1 MRTGLRIL
9 LTGALLLSAPAV
21 AGAADVR
28 LASLP
33 VAGSAPVRA
42 PFGFDLVGARWK
54 GSGRVELRSRTD
66 GGRFGRWQL
75 LSAGEDVHPAPGV
88 SVAEPVWTG
97 SGRVVQLRASG
108 SVHALRAIFVNGRRG
123 PEPGLPRSA
132 ASLNSQP
139 TILTRADWGANESL
153 RRAPPLYAPSV
164 RMVFVHHTATTND
177 YSEADVPAIIRSI
190 YAYHVQANGWNDI
203 GYNYLV
209 DRYGHIWEGRYG
221 GITSNVVGAQ
231 TLGFNTGSVGIAY
244 IGDGDSTALTDAARQ
259 ALVSL
264 ISWRLDL
271 AHVDPRST
279 TQMTSGGNPKY
290 AAGKVV
296 TLRAVSGHRDGTLTD
311 CPGDAIYAQL
321 PGIAEDAYASGL
333 PKIFAPAASAL
344 TSYPVRFSATLS
356 SSLTWTVKVL
366 DAAGATLA
374 SQTGTGS
381 SLAWSW
387 DGRTSAG
394 VVRRTRRR
402 RELDDHGARLRGEPG
417 PACDRRPARDHATGT
432 GPMGAVTVSPSSIS
446 PDGDGQADAATVS
459 FSVTSAATVSVTVDD
474 AFGTVVSTLL
484 PATQLPAGPETLSWA
499 GTATDPGTT
508 VPDGAYH
515 VVVATTDAAGATTI
529 QTTPVAVVRA
539 GIGLTGPVNAV
550 SPNRD
555 GRGDTA
561 TFHWLQSQPA
571 HARLQIVSASQPL
584 ATVLDADLPPG
595 SERAVW
601 NGRSVGKLGSGA
613 LGAVLTLTTDAGRQL
628 LQTTVNVDLTPP
640 TIRGLQARTHAGGG
654 FVRYRLSEPGFV
666 QLRVQGRVVVPYV
679 RRAAGVGGMRYTLAG
694 RRARRIEVRVLD
706 LAGNA
711 GRGRIVLRR

>member
-1 MRTGLRIL
+1 MRTGLRII

-33 VAGSAPVRA
+33 VTGSAPVRA
-42 PFGFDLVGARWK
+42 PFGFDLVGARWQ
-54 GSGRVELRSRTD
+54 GAGAVELRSRTET
-66 GGRFGRWQL
+66 GRWTRWTP
-75 LSAGEDVHPAPGV
+75 LSPGEDVHPSQGV

-97 SGRVVQLRASG
+97 EGRVVQLRASG
-108 SVHALRAIFVNGRRG
+108 SVHALRAIFVNGRKG
-123 PEPGLPRSA
+123 PDPRVPRTT
-132 ASLNSQP
+132 ASLSSEP

-153 RRAPPLYAPSV
+153 RRAPPLYAPSIH
-164 RMVFVHHTATTND
+164 MVFVHHTATTND

-244 IGDGDSTALTDAARQ
+244 IGDGVSTPLTDVARQ

-264 ISWRLDL
+264 IAWRLDL

-290 AAGKVV
+290 AAGTVV

-311 CPGDAIYAQL
+311 CPGDAIYAEL
-321 PGIAEDAYASGL
+321 PSIAQDAYASGL
-333 PKIFAPAASAL
+333 PKIFAPAASSL
-344 TSYPVRFSATLS
+344 SSYPVRFSATLS
-356 SSLTWTVKVL
+356 TSLSWTVKVL
-366 DAAGATLA
+366 DADGATLA
-374 SQTGTGS
+374 SQAGTGS
-381 SLAWSW
+381 SVQWSW
-387 DGRTSAG
+387 DGRSTAG
-394 VVRRTRRR
+394 SSV
-402 RELDDHGARLRGEPG
+402 APG
-417 PACDRRPARDHATGT
+417 VAASWTIEAHDPAGDQALPATGGLLGT
-432 GPMGAVTVSPSSIS
+432 TPPTQGAPGSLSVTPSSIS

-459 FSVTSAATVSVTVDD
+459 FSVPTAATVSVTVQD
-474 AFGTVVSTLL
+474 ALGTVDATLL
-484 PATQLPAGPETLSWA
+484 APTPLSAGPETLSWG
-499 GTATDPGTT
+499 GTALDPGTT

-515 VVVATTDAAGATTI
+515 VVVATTDAAGTTTM
-529 QTTPVAVVRA
+529 QTTPISVVRA
-539 GIGLTGPVNAV
+539 GGALTGPVAAV
-550 SPNRD
+550 SPNGD

-561 TFHWLQSQPA
+561 TFRWTQTQPA
-571 HARLQIVSASQPL
+571 HARLQIVSASKPL
-584 ATVLDADLPPG
+584 ATVLDSDEPAGPM
-595 SERAVW
+595 RAAW
-601 NGRSVGKLGSGA
+601 NGSSLTRLTSGS
-613 LGAVLTLTTDAGRQL
+613 LGAVLTLTTEAGQQL
-628 LQTTVNVDLTPP
+628 LQTTFNVDLTAP

-654 FVRYRLSEPGFV
+654 FVRYRLSEPGYV
-666 QLRVQGRVVVPYV
+666 QLRVQGQVVAPYV
-679 RRAAGVGGMRYTLAG
+679 RRAAGVGGITYRLPG

-706 LAGNA
+706 LAGNV

>member
-1 MRTGLRIL
+1 
-9 LTGALLLSAPAV
+9 
-21 AGAADVR
+21 
-28 LASLP
+28 
-33 VAGSAPVRA
+33 
-42 PFGFDLVGARWK
+42 
-54 GSGRVELRSRTD
+54 
-66 GGRFGRWQL
+66 
-75 LSAGEDVHPAPGV
+75 
-88 SVAEPVWTG
+88 
-97 SGRVVQLRASG
+97 
-108 SVHALRAIFVNGRRG
+108 
-123 PEPGLPRSA
+123 
-132 ASLNSQP
+132 
-139 TILTRADWGANESL
+139 
-153 RRAPPLYAPSV
+153 
-164 RMVFVHHTATTND
+164 MVFVHHTATTND

-244 IGDGDSTALTDAARQ
+244 IGDGDSTPLTDAARQ

-394 VVRRTRRR
+394 ASV
-402 RELDDHGARLRGEPG
+402 APG
-417 PACDRRPARDHATGT
+417 VAASWTITARDSAGNQAMPATGGLLGT
-432 GPMGAVTVSPSSIS
+432 TPPVQGPMGAVTVSPSSIS

-539 GIGLTGPVNAV
+539 GIGLTGPINAV
-550 SPNRD
+550 SPNR
-555 GRGDTA
+555 
-561 TFHWLQSQPA
+561 
-571 HARLQIVSASQPL
+571 
-584 ATVLDADLPPG
+584 
-595 SERAVW
+595 
-601 NGRSVGKLGSGA
+601 
-613 LGAVLTLTTDAGRQL
+613 
-628 LQTTVNVDLTPP
+628 
-640 TIRGLQARTHAGGG
+640 
-654 FVRYRLSEPGFV
+654 
-666 QLRVQGRVVVPYV
+666 
-679 RRAAGVGGMRYTLAG
+679 RRPW
-694 RRARRIEVRVLD
+694 
-706 LAGNA
+706 
-711 GRGRIVLRR
+711 